1 VIARI
6 KPTLFVAFAGAV
18 LISACGGTSPAADIV
33 AQRCG
38 LGGVVSGRPLRIV
51 STVAPITSIIAN
63 IAGGSGAVITGLVP
77 EGTNSHTFEPPPSAA
92 KFLEESDV
100 VFTNGLGLEEPTKD
114 LATANISSSAEV
126 CEIATVSLPESEWIY
141 DFSFPKDGGKPNP
154 HLWTNPPMVKEYA
167 RVVRDTL
174 VKRNPENAEVFN
186 TNFTAFANKVD
197 VLDAAMKTAT
207 ETIPVT
213 DRKLLTYHD
222 AFAYFSRH
230 YEWTVVGAIQPSSFE
245 EPTPKEIANL
255 ITQVKEE
262 KVKAVFGSEVFPSPV
277 LEQIGKE
284 TDAEYID
291 VLRDDDLLGSP
302 GDPEHSWMGLMRF
315 DFVTMVEALGGD
327 ASALKSLDVSDVVKD
342 SAVYPQ

>member
-1 VIARI
+1 M
-6 KPTLFVAFAGAV
+6 
-18 LISACGGTSPAADIV
+18 
-33 AQRCG
+33 
-38 LGGVVSGRPLRIV
+38 SGRALRIV

-63 IAGGSGAVITGLVP
+63 VAGGSEAIITGLVP
-77 EGTNSHTFEPPPSAA
+77 EGTNSHTFEPPLGAA
-92 KFLEESDV
+92 EFLEESDV
-100 VFTNGLGLEEPTKD
+100 VFINGLGLEEPLKN
-114 LATANISSSAEV
+114 LAKANINGGAEL
-126 CEIATVSLPESEWIY
+126 CEIATEFLPESEWIY
-141 DFSFPKDGGKPNP
+141 DFSFPKEGGKPNP

-174 VKRNPENAEVFN
+174 VKRNPQNAEVFN
-186 TNFTAFANKVD
+186 TNFTAFATKVD
-197 VLDAAMKTAT
+197 ALDAAMKTAT
-207 ETIPVT
+207 ETIPAT

-222 AFAYFSRH
+222 AYAYFSRH
-230 YEWTVVGAIQPSSFE
+230 YQWVVVGAIQPSSFE
-245 EPTPKEIANL
+245 EPTPKEIADL

-284 TDAEYID
+284 TDANYVD
-291 VLRDDDLLGSP
+291 VLRDDDLLGNP

-327 ASALKSLDVSDVVKD
+327 ASALKALDVSDVAKD

>member
-1 VIARI
+1 M
-6 KPTLFVAFAGAV
+6 
-18 LISACGGTSPAADIV
+18 
-33 AQRCG
+33 
-38 LGGVVSGRPLRIV
+38 VSGRPLQIV

-63 IAGGSGAVITGLVP
+63 VVGGSGAVVNGLVP

-92 KFLEESDV
+92 KVLEESDV
-100 VFTNGLGLEEPTKD
+100 VFINGLVLEEPTKD
-114 LATANISSSAEV
+114 LAEANIASGAEV
-126 CEIATVSLPESEWIY
+126 CEIATGILPEGEWIY

-167 RVVRDTL
+167 QVVRDTL

-186 TNFTAFANKVD
+186 TNFTAFAAKVD
-197 VLDAAMKTAT
+197 EIDAAMQLAT
-207 ETIPVT
+207 ETIPAA

-222 AFAYFSRH
+222 AYAYFARH
-230 YEWTVVGAIQPSSFE
+230 YNWTVVGAIQPSSFE
-245 EPTPKEIANL
+245 EPTPKEIAEL

-284 TDAEYID
+284 TDAKYID
-291 VLRDDDLLGSP
+291 VLRDDDLTGEP

-315 DFVTMVEALGGD
+315 NFVTMVEALGGD
-327 ASALKSLDVSDVVKD
+327 ASALKALDVNDVVKD